1 MCMPGAKYCAKCLW
15 TNEHV
20 IHYLQRVST
29 TSSACCLKCIF
40 IQCMHSV
47 HSFFACLCILTL
59 YDQYCMHGGVT
70 QHLGCRLL
78 WIGPGCQFLAHCYF
92 TLSWWDRLL
101 WWWRSGWSC
110 PLSCWLFLV
119 WHFYIYSKEEA
130 RDGLSELRSMYL
142 VAHFPQKQDI
152 YQFKWQAM
160 KFVERGGTTRR
171 NRPQCA
177 CFENH
182 SASSHL
188 PYNLPPLV
196 NLGDSTQSWR
206 VQDAHSVSILGPV
219 FANCGFSATCAPHY
233 SGVGGSHQPSWLLSV
248 LPSLNDDD
256 GDVKRSFRKVRSPT

>member
-1 MCMPGAKYCAKCLW
+1 MFIVSLPACAYWLCMPSIVCMVVWRNILGVAFYGSDLAASSLP
-15 TNEHV
+15 
-20 IHYLQRVST
+20 IA
-29 TSSACCLKCIF
+29 TS
-40 IQCMHSV
+40 
-47 HSFFACLCILTL
+47 LCPDETDNCGDE
-59 YDQYCMHGGVT
+59 DQ
-70 QHLGCRLL
+70 LALSL
-78 WIGPGCQFLAHCYF
+78 FLAV
-92 TLSWWDRLL
+92 
-101 WWWRSGWSC
+101 
-110 PLSCWLFLV
+110 LV
-119 WHFYIYSKEEA
+119 FHPDIYSKEEA

-206 VQDAHSVSILGPV
+206 VQDAHSGSILGPV
-219 FANCGFSATCAPHY
+219 FANCGFSAACAPHY

>member
-1 MCMPGAKYCAKCLW
+1 MLVHIDFVCPVLYAWWCDATSW
-15 TNEHV
+15 
-20 IHYLQRVST
+20 VSPFMDRT
-29 TSSACCLKCIF
+29 WLPVPCPLLLHFVLMRLIIKMMKIR
-40 IQCMHSV
+40 
-47 HSFFACLCILTL
+47 LILSL
-59 YDQYCMHGGVT
+59 
-70 QHLGCRLL
+70 
-78 WIGPGCQFLAHCYF
+78 FLAV
-92 TLSWWDRLL
+92 
-101 WWWRSGWSC
+101 
-110 PLSCWLFLV
+110 LV
-119 WHFYIYSKEEA
+119 FHPDIYSKEEA

-152 YQFKWQAM
+152 NQFKWRAM

-219 FANCGFSATCAPHY
+219 FANCGFSTDCAPIIPGSEGHTSPLGY
-233 SGVGGSHQPSWLLSV
+233 SVCFPA
-248 LPSLNDDD
+248 
-256 GDVKRSFRKVRSPT
+256 